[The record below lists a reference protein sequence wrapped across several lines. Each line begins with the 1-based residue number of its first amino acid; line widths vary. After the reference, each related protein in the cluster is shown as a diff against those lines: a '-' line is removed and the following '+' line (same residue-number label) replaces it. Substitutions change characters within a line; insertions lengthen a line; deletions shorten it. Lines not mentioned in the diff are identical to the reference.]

1 MLRLKT
7 YQALGHAGRLHRWH
21 SLRLPF
27 ALHTHEKTRS
37 PSSPACVSSV
47 SAQSELSAQH
57 SLPKIRS
64 PSASASFSSAS
75 AQPELGVPPPNLSH
89 VSDIDTIFSYHER
102 TKHSF
107 QKYADGPHGLDWGK
121 QPNPFRR
128 YQGLSQVPLRH
139 YPLYMSPPDQMAY
152 PKAFTG
158 FINVNILTKAAVS
171 QLFYDSCALS
181 AWKKAGDAL
190 WSLRINPSSGNLHP
204 TEVYFISGTMLGIHS
219 KPFVAHYCPKEHA
232 FEIRGEIPYDL
243 WVEMKRDLPNDVV
256 FIGLTSI
263 HWREAW
269 KYGERAFRYCN
280 HDIGHILAA
289 ISMAGT
295 AIGWDAIL
303 VDGWGNDDL
312 DRLLGVHDRQKI
324 QPGSPQKGN
333 YPELEQEHAVCLV
346 ACFPGK
352 RTVNW
357 GFRST
362 TEPIG
367 EITGGIVPSEVVAQT
382 VGSRM
387 SQANWQGRANQLSTD
402 HVWWEIIDKVAA
414 ASRKPTSPIPVFT
427 KPVPLQT
434 GLTCIYKPYTLR
446 EVIIRRRSALN
457 MDKKHVLSMDAF
469 YQIMSK
475 ALPSGPGAEGQGET
489 AQFPF
494 RVLPWDAEVHMAIFV
509 HKVAGLSKG
518 LYFLVRNSEHEQKL
532 RQVLRQDFTWYKPD
546 KCPSTL
552 PLYRLAEA
560 DCEKLATQLSCFQE
574 IAGAGCFTVGMIGRM
589 DTIKEKGAW
598 MYPRLHWE
606 CGVLGQLLYLEA
618 HAFGV
623 SATGIGCY
631 FDDPVH
637 DVLGLKTKEFQ
648 SLYLLSVGAA
658 VEDKRIAGLPPYP
671 APKPKDAKAPEPPPF
686 K

>member
-1 MLRLKT
+1 MITASGSSAQGLGDYSSYGRMLRLKAF
-7 YQALGHAGRLHRWH
+7 QALSYGGKLNKAHFLKAPTILSTLSRP
-21 SLRLPF
+21 RLPPVLASF
-27 ALHTHEKTRS
+27 
-37 PSSPACVSSV
+37 SSV
-47 SAQSELSAQH
+47 SAQ
-57 SLPKIRS
+57 
-64 PSASASFSSAS
+64 
-75 AQPELGVPPPNLSH
+75 PELQEPASVPAPPPPYAP
-89 VSDIDTIFSYHER
+89 DIETVLSYHER

-107 QKYADGPHGLDWGK
+107 QKYADGPHGLDWTN

-128 YQGLSQVPLRH
+128 YQGLSHVPLRH
-139 YPLYMSPPDQMAY
+139 YPLNMSPPDQMAY
-152 PKAFTG
+152 SKAFTG
-158 FINVNILTKAAVS
+158 FTDVQILSKAAVS

-181 AWKKAGDAL
+181 AWKKAGDSL

-204 TEVYFISGTMLGIHS
+204 TEVYFISGTMLGLHD

-232 FEIRGEIPYDL
+232 FEIKGEIPYDL

-269 KYGERAFRYCN
+269 KYGERAFRYCH
-280 HDIGHILAA
+280 HDIGHILGA
-289 ISMAGT
+289 ISMAGIG
-295 AIGWDAIL
+295 IGWDAIL
-303 VDGWGNDDL
+303 VDGWGNDAL
-312 DRLLGVHDRQKI
+312 DHLLGVHDRKTI
-324 QPGSPQKGN
+324 TPGSPQKGQ
-333 YPELEQEHAVCLV
+333 YPELEQEQAVCLV

-352 RTVNW
+352 RKVNW

-367 EITGGIVPSEVVAQT
+367 EVTGGIVPSEVVART
-382 VGSRM
+382 VGPRM
-387 SQANWQGRANQLSTD
+387 SQARWQGRASQLSTD
-402 HVWWEIIDKVAA
+402 HVWWDIIDKVAA
-414 ASRKPTSPIPVFT
+414 ASRKPTAPIPVFT

-434 GLTCIYKPYTLR
+434 GLTSIYKPYTLR
-446 EVIIRRRSALN
+446 EVIIRRRSAVT
-457 MDKKHVLSMDAF
+457 MDSKHVLSMDAF
-469 YQIMSK
+469 YQILSK
-475 ALPSGPGAEGQGET
+475 ALPSGPGAEVQGET

-494 RVLPWDAEVHMAIFV
+494 RVLPWKSEVHLAIFV

-518 LYFLVRNSEHEQKL
+518 LYFLIRNSEHEQSLQQAL
-532 RQVLRQDFTWYKPD
+532 RPDFTWHRPD
-546 KCPSTL
+546 KCPLTL

-560 DCEKLATQLSCFQE
+560 DCEKLATQVSCFQE
-574 IAGAGCFTVGMIGRM
+574 IGGAGCFSVGMIARL
-589 DTIKEKGAW
+589 DVVKEKGAW

-637 DVLGLKTKEFQ
+637 DILGIKGKEFQ
-648 SLYLLSVGAA
+648 SLYHLSVGAA

-671 APKPKDAKAPEPPPF
+671 APKSKDTKPPEPPLF